1 MQWFD
6 SVESAAK
13 LVSKDVPL
21 KGLIDLCKVVL
32 RGYGILYGDGLIKR
46 VLHDDLNSNIS
57 RVEQTLQE
65 MDEKGVVPLDGK
77 LGMALNDLT
86 IFCALPESGGC
97 YGIRWICRTLRF
109 VVVLLSKLGEDPN
122 LSISVAGRATYKEV
136 LSQYHAPVMQ
146 FVVGCVLYWAP
157 TRAWVLSHTLNGATN
172 ELATASCAKLALAL
186 SPVPAAIEEHLNKM
200 GLDYNDRISSV
211 PGGF

>member
-65 MDEKGVVPLDGK
+65 MDEKGVVQID
-77 LGMALNDLT
+77 
-86 IFCALPESGGC
+86 C
-97 YGIRWICRTLRF
+97 
-109 VVVLLSKLGEDPN
+109 
-122 LSISVAGRATYKEV
+122 
-136 LSQYHAPVMQ
+136 YHA
-146 FVVGCVLYWAP
+146 
-157 TRAWVLSHTLNGATN
+157 
-172 ELATASCAKLALAL
+172 
-186 SPVPAAIEEHLNKM
+186 
-200 GLDYNDRISSV
+200 
-211 PGGF
+211 